1 MTVNF
6 KFDYVL
12 NLHNRSRY
20 IQSIEKD
27 GVSEDVAFK
36 MSMVQINRCD
46 IKSIE
51 KSSDGSAIIILK
63 SPSIQLK
70 TVEEYDEVIDV
81 MQHANLALDIM
92 RQEKIYIFDD
102 FEVDDDELNVCE
114 SWSDI
119 KNNMQNRKK

>member
-36 MSMVQINRCD
+36 MSMVQVNRCD

-114 SWSDI
+114 SWSAI
-119 KNNMQNRKK
+119 KDNKKNRKK

>member
-36 MSMVQINRCD
+36 MSMVQVNRCD

-92 RQEKIYIFDD
+92 RQEKIYIFDN

-114 SWSDI
+114 SWNAI
-119 KNNMQNRKK
+119 KDNKN